1 MDMTASIKAAGIF
14 VRFKFWE
21 IIFQVFFFDIFEKE
35 IVEDI
40 VKTRIPAD
48 WTRDDVY
55 ER

>member
-1 MDMTASIKAAGIF
+1 MPSYRAIAFERRYRETST
-14 VRFKFWE
+14 
-21 IIFQVFFFDIFEKE
+21 FDIFEKE

>member
-1 MDMTASIKAAGIF
+1 MGSEMCIRDSTMGVVNKT
-14 VRFKFWE
+14 
-21 IIFQVFFFDIFEKE
+21 FDIFEKE